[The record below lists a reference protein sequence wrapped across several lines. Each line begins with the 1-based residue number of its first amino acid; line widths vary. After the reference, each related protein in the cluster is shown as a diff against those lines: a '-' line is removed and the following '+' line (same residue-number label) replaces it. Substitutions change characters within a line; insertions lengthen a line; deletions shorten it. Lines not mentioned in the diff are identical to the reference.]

1 MQNLLVLFGE
11 VQNELSEFFVGIIG
25 GTETVHGAALEFSRS
40 IRDPSDCLRNIGG
53 PDGLGQNGT
62 ISANRNE
69 TVHLRHVGKIMKK
82 LVFASEQ
89 LGGAHD
95 RSPRVG
101 FADGLLSEV
110 LCARPFRGVV
120 FGNPCRGY
128 VDEIVDLHLDAQFG
142 NLLRDSNV
150 DVLERVV
157 CLPTHERKR
166 TRLDRLPGCMC
177 FRNEIDNNVGI
188 TNDFPHG
195 INISGT
201 VKHESSVPQIEH
213 RFDISM
219 FGLVTSVS
227 DVCVSAVVAKLVAK
241 MFPDESRGTKD
252 SDSQIGV
259 GLAATRASF
268 VQSSFRD
275 SRHEQVRLVV
285 LRRRGTERAVGGTKG
300 SSCNAGR
307 RTGGNNR
314 TSYCE
319 TGGGGS
325 SQHRG
330 GLCNESL
337 SSFSFVLS
345 IDESSFGNRCTGV
358 VDSVSSCRVSDS
370 IATLSTR
377 AVTRRAL
384 S

>member
-1 MQNLLVLFGE
+1 MYVLLVLHKLFHSCKRIYILC
-11 VQNELSEFFVGIIG
+11 NLIRILRKKTSKSRSFLYTIDKTIRR
-25 GTETVHGAALEFSRS
+25 ETV
-40 IRDPSDCLRNIGG
+40 
-53 PDGLGQNGT
+53 
-62 ISANRNE
+62 
-69 TVHLRHVGKIMKK
+69 
-82 LVFASEQ
+82 
-89 LGGAHD
+89 
-95 RSPRVG
+95 
-101 FADGLLSEV
+101 
-110 LCARPFRGVV
+110 
-120 FGNPCRGY
+120 
-128 VDEIVDLHLDAQFG
+128 
-142 NLLRDSNV
+142 
-150 DVLERVV
+150 
-157 CLPTHERKR
+157 R
-166 TRLDRLPGCMC
+166 T
-177 FRNEIDNNVGI
+177 
-188 TNDFPHG
+188 
-195 INISGT
+195 
-201 VKHESSVPQIEH
+201 
-213 RFDISM
+213 
-219 FGLVTSVS
+219 
-227 DVCVSAVVAKLVAK
+227 KLVAK

-377 AVTRRAL
+377 AVKRRAL